1 MKISISTLVDQD
13 FLSVKKEFN
22 AQLLKTL
29 SPPFPLVTIKKFGG
43 ISTSDEVSMELDFLF
58 FKQTWDGVIID
69 HKQTDE
75 EFYFIDKG
83 TKLPFFLKNWQ
94 HKHRLIN
101 KGLQTL
107 IIDEIDYTSSNKLT
121 TLLLYPIM
129 IGQFLYRKPIY
140 KRYFGK
146 KVIPALTQV

>member
-29 SPPFPLVTIKKFGG
+29 SPPFPMVTIKQFGG
-43 ISTSDEVSMELDFLF
+43 ISTNDKVSMELDFLF
-58 FKQTWDGVIID
+58 FKQNWDGEIID
-69 HKQTDE
+69 HRQTEE
-75 EFYFIDKG
+75 EFYFIDEG
-83 TKLPFFLKNWQ
+83 TRLPFFLKSWQ

-101 KGLQTL
+101 KGHQTL

-121 TLLLYPIM
+121 TLLLYPVM

-140 KRYFGK
+140 KRYFAK
-146 KVIPALTQV
+146 KEMPVLSQV